1 MLARWKGFENLSN
14 KTLLNKVGVSM
25 ENKGFN
31 FIATLEAVNIFIG
44 GGYIEGLLMDRWWWD
59 DDCWVF
65 FEFCLIIYLQYIDNY
80 NLYLYQ

>member
-44 GGYIEGLLMDRWWWD
+44 GGYIEGLLIDR
-59 DDCWVF
+59 
-65 FEFCLIIYLQYIDNY
+65 
-80 NLYLYQ
+80 